1 MIPQEPP
8 HDKGRLRH
16 RRLFSLRERYP
27 TRITLNLCRAGT
39 VVSRCRSYQPHPRDC
54 HVAALLAM
62 TSKSR
67 LPCHCEASAHTGCG
81 NLMQELPLRTNLS
94 LCRLR
99 GRRGHVPALQ
109 GVTGKLPYLS
119 LRGACAMAIYAL
131 SLYVLGSSYTRLMTV
146 PSLQSDHPE
155 ACCLRVVD
163 LFLCFIR

>member
-16 RRLFSLRERYP
+16 RGLFSLQERYP
-27 TRITLNLCRAGT
+27 TRITPNLCRAGT
-39 VVSRCRSYQPHPRDC
+39 VVSRNYQLHPRDC

-99 GRRGHVPALQ
+99 GRRGHAPALQ
-109 GVTGKLPYLS
+109 GVTEGLPYLS
-119 LRGACAMAIYAL
+119 LRGTCAVAIYAL
-131 SLYVLGSSYTRLMTV
+131 SLYCMRLMTV
-146 PSLQSDHPE
+146 PYLQSDHPE
-155 ACCLRVVD
+155 ACCLRVVA
-163 LFLCFIR
+163 LFLCFIW